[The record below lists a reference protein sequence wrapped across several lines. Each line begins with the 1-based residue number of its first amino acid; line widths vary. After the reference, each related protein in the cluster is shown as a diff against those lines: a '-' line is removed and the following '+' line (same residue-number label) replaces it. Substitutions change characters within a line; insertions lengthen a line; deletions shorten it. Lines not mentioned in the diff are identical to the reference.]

1 MSQTQQDLHHLDLV
15 IDVKRPFWT
24 QIKDILGLYRSTMIY
39 SNAEYKLIT
48 DRGDL
53 PTRQVFHSGNM
64 VPELTQIR
72 LGGDPIAPNE
82 VKVEFTNENLDYRRE
97 VFYLHDSLSVFT
109 NNDPIKS
116 YELQL
121 FGITRPDEAKRTGD
135 LDLQKRRKRPREVE
149 WTTALEAVAVEP
161 GDVAVVGIPFTNF
174 EAGIGGRALDGSSRH
189 IVLDREFDQKS
200 GYTYDL
206 WVWHTAADTPEQRSV
221 ASGVGVT
228 ITTSPNS
235 GFSYQVMPN
244 DRYAIGIG
252 SEDLLRV
259 IVTNVVRDEMGRHKI
274 TGEEYTPRQFRF
286 ECPGSFTPACEAVP
300 QAPPTSTT
308 VIVSGCMLCINMTF
322 VDCQGGRFT
331 LPSTQHIGNESV
343 FLQKTHN
350 PCTDSL
356 INAKIVMVEGPGS
369 GDILTVQSWS
379 PVGSYEA
386 LVTGLGPSANS
397 GDAYYLRFSDPASC
411 FPLTTSWGYISV
423 YVNPDASSFQP
434 LGLIQ
439 GNSGCISI
447 QDIGESLQVRAYP
460 VSNRGLVNSFG
471 VCTFSIEALGCKD
484 LDVTSGLSSLAGIA
498 EQKFWELTIPAC
510 TVFNRYLGGVE
521 VSYGHVEVH
530 AQGALSD
537 TCNPDASRSLKF
549 RLSYGS
555 SQNTITDT
563 VWFWINNVIGTD
575 RPFTLRGSVGQGAGP
590 AFIDGQK
597 GFISYIGPGSGT
609 LSPLIGVYGGGTG
622 SADNNAVQKFTMWT
636 QFTGTNSPCFSAT
649 FLSLETFVASWAAPG
664 YEG

>member
-1 MSQTQQDLHHLDLV
+1 MSTQDLHHLDLV

-24 QIKDILGLYRSTMIY
+24 QIKDILGLYRSTIIY

-97 VFYLHDSLSVFT
+97 VFYLHDSASVVT

-221 ASGVGVT
+221 ASGVGMT

-244 DRYAIGIG
+244 DRYAIGIS
-252 SEDLLRV
+252 SEDLLKV
-259 IVTNVVRDEMGRHKI
+259 IVTNIVRDEMGRHKI

-286 ECPGSFTPACEAVP
+286 ECPGSFTPACEASP

-308 VIVSGCMLCINMTF
+308 VIVSGCMLCVNMTY
-322 VDCQGGRFT
+322 VNCQGGILT
-331 LPSTQHIGNESV
+331 LPSTDRGGV
-343 FLQKTHN
+343 ADALFLQPTHN
-350 PCTDSL
+350 PCSDAL
-356 INAKIVMVEGPGS
+356 INARLVMVSGPGS
-369 GDILTVQSWS
+369 GDVTTIRSWS
-379 PVGSYEA
+379 PANSYEA
-386 LVTGLGPSANS
+386 FVTGLTPSADS
-397 GDAYYLRFSDPASC
+397 GDTYYINFSDPLSC

-434 LGLIQ
+434 IGLIN
-439 GNSGCISI
+439 GNSGCINI
-447 QDIGESLQVRAYP
+447 QDVGEQLQVRAYP

-484 LDVTSGLSSLAGIA
+484 LDVASGASSLSGIT
-498 EQKFWELTIPAC
+498 EQKFWEITIPGC
-510 TVFNRYLGGVE
+510 TVWTRRSGGVE
-521 VSYGHVEVH
+521 TGYGHVEVH
-530 AQGALSD
+530 ADGILNY

-555 SQNTITDT
+555 SQNTIADSA
-563 VWFWINNVIGTD
+563 WFYVNNDIGADAPFEVI
-575 RPFTLRGSVGQGAGP
+575 GSVGQGGPQPWTEGQNGSIAYTGPKSGNNIALAAGS
-590 AFIDGQK
+590 AR
-597 GFISYIGPGSGT
+597 
-609 LSPLIGVYGGGTG
+609 TG
-622 SADNNAVQKFTMWT
+622 SADNNAVQKLTMWS
-636 QFTGTNSPCFSAT
+636 QFTGINSDCFSVV
-649 FLSLETFVASWAAPG
+649 FLSLETFVASHASPG
-664 YEG
+664 YE

>member
-1 MSQTQQDLHHLDLV
+1 MSTQDLHHLDLV

-24 QIKDILGLYRSTMIY
+24 QIKDILGLYRSTIIY

-97 VFYLHDSLSVFT
+97 VFYLHDSASVVT

-221 ASGVGVT
+221 ASGVGMT

-244 DRYAIGIG
+244 DRYAIGIS

-259 IVTNVVRDEMGRHKI
+259 IVTNVVRDEMGRHKL

-286 ECPGSFTPACEAVP
+286 ECPGSFTPVCEASP

-308 VIVSGCMLCINMTF
+308 VIVSGCMLCVNMTY
-322 VDCQGGRFT
+322 VNCQGGILT
-331 LPSTQHIGNESV
+331 LPSTDRGGV
-343 FLQKTHN
+343 ADALFLQPTHN
-350 PCTDSL
+350 PCSDAL
-356 INAKIVMVEGPGS
+356 INARLVMVSGPGS
-369 GDILTVQSWS
+369 GDVTTIRSWS
-379 PVGSYEA
+379 PANSYEA
-386 LVTGLGPSANS
+386 FVTGLTPSADS
-397 GDAYYLRFSDPASC
+397 GDTYYINFSDPLSC

-434 LGLIQ
+434 IGLIN
-439 GNSGCISI
+439 GNSGCINI
-447 QDIGESLQVRAYP
+447 QDVGEQLQVRAYP

-484 LDVTSGLSSLAGIA
+484 LDVASGASSLSGIT
-498 EQKFWELTIPAC
+498 EQKFWEITIPGC
-510 TVFNRYLGGVE
+510 TVWTRRSGGVE
-521 VSYGHVEVH
+521 TGYGHVEVH
-530 AQGALSD
+530 ADGILNY

-555 SQNTITDT
+555 SQNTIADSA
-563 VWFWINNVIGTD
+563 WFYVNNDIGADAPFEVI
-575 RPFTLRGSVGQGAGP
+575 GSVGQGGPQPWTEGQNGSIAYTGPKSGNNIALAAGS
-590 AFIDGQK
+590 AR
-597 GFISYIGPGSGT
+597 
-609 LSPLIGVYGGGTG
+609 TG
-622 SADNNAVQKFTMWT
+622 SADNNAVQKLTMWS
-636 QFTGTNSPCFSAT
+636 QFTGINSDCFSVV
-649 FLSLETFVASWAAPG
+649 FLSLETFVASHASPG
-664 YEG
+664 YE

>member
-1 MSQTQQDLHHLDLV
+1 MSTQDLHHLDLV

-24 QIKDILGLYRSTMIY
+24 QIKDILGLYRSTIIY

-97 VFYLHDSLSVFT
+97 VFYLHDSASVVT

-221 ASGVGVT
+221 ASGVGMT

-244 DRYAIGIG
+244 DRYAIGIS
-252 SEDLLRV
+252 SEDLLKV
-259 IVTNVVRDEMGRHKI
+259 IVTNIVRDEMGSTKS
-274 TGEEYTPRQFRF
+274 
-286 ECPGSFTPACEAVP
+286 PGR
-300 QAPPTSTT
+300 ST
-308 VIVSGCMLCINMTF
+308 
-322 VDCQGGRFT
+322 R
-331 LPSTQHIGNESV
+331 
-343 FLQKTHN
+343 
-350 PCTDSL
+350 
-356 INAKIVMVEGPGS
+356 
-369 GDILTVQSWS
+369 
-379 PVGSYEA
+379 
-386 LVTGLGPSANS
+386 
-397 GDAYYLRFSDPASC
+397 R
-411 FPLTTSWGYISV
+411 
-423 YVNPDASSFQP
+423 ASS
-434 LGLIQ
+434 
-439 GNSGCISI
+439 
-447 QDIGESLQVRAYP
+447 
-460 VSNRGLVNSFG
+460 
-471 VCTFSIEALGCKD
+471 
-484 LDVTSGLSSLAGIA
+484 
-498 EQKFWELTIPAC
+498 
-510 TVFNRYLGGVE
+510 
-521 VSYGHVEVH
+521 
-530 AQGALSD
+530 
-537 TCNPDASRSLKF
+537 
-549 RLSYGS
+549 GS
-555 SQNTITDT
+555 SAPAASPRCARHHR
-563 VWFWINNVIGTD
+563 
-575 RPFTLRGSVGQGAGP
+575 RPRRP
-590 AFIDGQK
+590 ARR
-597 GFISYIGPGSGT
+597 SS
-609 LSPLIGVYGGGTG
+609 
-622 SADNNAVQKFTMWT
+622 
-636 QFTGTNSPCFSAT
+636 
-649 FLSLETFVASWAAPG
+649 
-664 YEG
+664 

>member
-1 MSQTQQDLHHLDLV
+1 MSTQDLHHLDLV

-24 QIKDILGLYRSTMIY
+24 QIKDILGLYRSTIIY

-97 VFYLHDSLSVFT
+97 VFYLHDSASVVT

-121 FGITRPDEAKRTGD
+121 FGITRPDEAKRAGD

-221 ASGVGVT
+221 ASGVGMT

-244 DRYAIGIG
+244 DRYAIGIS

-259 IVTNVVRDEMGRHKI
+259 IVTNVVRDEMGRHKL

-286 ECPGSFTPACEAVP
+286 ECPGSFTPVCEASP

-308 VIVSGCMLCINMTF
+308 VIVSGCMLCVNMTY
-322 VDCQGGRFT
+322 VNCQGGILT
-331 LPSTQHIGNESV
+331 LPSTDRGGV
-343 FLQKTHN
+343 ADALFLQPIHN
-350 PCTDSL
+350 PCSDAL
-356 INAKIVMVEGPGS
+356 INARLVMVSGPGS
-369 GDILTVQSWS
+369 GDVTTIRSWS
-379 PVGSYEA
+379 PANSYEA
-386 LVTGLGPSANS
+386 FVTGLTPSADS
-397 GDAYYLRFSDPASC
+397 GDTYYINFSDPLSC

-434 LGLIQ
+434 IGLIN
-439 GNSGCISI
+439 GNSGCINI
-447 QDIGESLQVRAYP
+447 QDVGEQLQVRAYP

-484 LDVTSGLSSLAGIA
+484 LDVASGASSLSGIT
-498 EQKFWELTIPAC
+498 EQKFWEITIPGC
-510 TVFNRYLGGVE
+510 TVWTRRSGGVE
-521 VSYGHVEVH
+521 TGYGHVEVH
-530 AQGALSD
+530 ADGILNY

-555 SQNTITDT
+555 SQNTIADSA
-563 VWFWINNVIGTD
+563 WFYVNNDIGADAPFEVI
-575 RPFTLRGSVGQGAGP
+575 GSVGQGGPQPWTEGQNGSIAYTGPKSGNNIALAAGS
-590 AFIDGQK
+590 AR
-597 GFISYIGPGSGT
+597 
-609 LSPLIGVYGGGTG
+609 TG
-622 SADNNAVQKFTMWT
+622 SADNNAVQKLTMWS
-636 QFTGTNSPCFSAT
+636 QFTGINSDCFSVV
-649 FLSLETFVASWAAPG
+649 FLSLETFVASHASPG
-664 YEG
+664 YE

>member
-1 MSQTQQDLHHLDLV
+1 MSTQDLHHLDLV

-24 QIKDILGLYRSTMIY
+24 QIKDILGLYRSTVIY

-97 VFYLHDSLSVFT
+97 VFYLHDSASVVT

-244 DRYAIGIG
+244 DRYAIGIS
-252 SEDLLRV
+252 SEDLLKV
-259 IVTNVVRDEMGRHKI
+259 IVTNIVRDEMGRHKI

-286 ECPGSFTPACEAVP
+286 ECPGSFTPVCETSP
-300 QAPPTSTT
+300 QAPPASTT
-308 VIVSGCMLCINMTF
+308 VIVSGCMLCVNMTY
-322 VDCQGGRFT
+322 VNCQGGILT
-331 LPSTQHIGNESV
+331 LPSTDRGGV
-343 FLQKTHN
+343 ADALFLQPTHN
-350 PCTDSL
+350 PCSDAL
-356 INAKIVMVEGPGS
+356 INARLVMVSGPGS
-369 GDILTVQSWS
+369 GDVTTIRSWS
-379 PVGSYEA
+379 PANSYEA
-386 LVTGLGPSANS
+386 FVTGLTPSANS
-397 GDAYYLRFSDPASC
+397 GDSYYINFSDPLSC

-434 LGLIQ
+434 IGLIN
-439 GNSGCISI
+439 GNSGCINI
-447 QDIGESLQVRAYP
+447 QDVGEQLQVRAYP

-484 LDVTSGLSSLAGIA
+484 LDVASGASSLSGIT
-498 EQKFWELTIPAC
+498 EQKFWEITIPGC
-510 TVFNRYLGGVE
+510 TVWTRRSGGVE
-521 VSYGHVEVH
+521 TGYGHVEVH
-530 AQGALSD
+530 ADGILNY

-555 SQNTITDT
+555 SQNTIADSA
-563 VWFWINNVIGTD
+563 WFYVNNDIGADAPFEVI
-575 RPFTLRGSVGQGAGP
+575 GSVGQGGPQPWTEGQNGSIAYTGPKSGNNIALAAGS
-590 AFIDGQK
+590 AR
-597 GFISYIGPGSGT
+597 
-609 LSPLIGVYGGGTG
+609 TG
-622 SADNNAVQKFTMWT
+622 SADNNAVQKLTMWS
-636 QFTGTNSPCFSAT
+636 QFTGINSDCFSVV
-649 FLSLETFVASWAAPG
+649 FLSLETFVASHASPG
-664 YEG
+664 YE